1 MSSSSSLTTVPYE
14 VLSRIALETAC
25 IDVLG
30 PPSHLPALLRTC
42 KHVYFSIGRS
52 AALFASI
59 FKARFDTTAPRRR
72 FGPLALLSQNLA
84 LQLQSYCRALRWLR
98 LGDIYSPTLENDLW
112 IAYIMMME
120 NDGKNAAQLK
130 EYARLPDF
138 VNRLVRT
145 RLPESRG
152 EGNWPEE
159 SDTVNLSLWLMWMC
173 TDTGE

>member
-1 MSSSSSLTTVPYE
+1 
-14 VLSRIALETAC
+14 
-25 IDVLG
+25 
-30 PPSHLPALLRTC
+30 
-42 KHVYFSIGRS
+42 
-52 AALFASI
+52 
-59 FKARFDTTAPRRR
+59 
-72 FGPLALLSQNLA
+72 
-84 LQLQSYCRALRWLR
+84 
-98 LGDIYSPTLENDLW
+98 
-112 IAYIMMME
+112 MMME